1 VCCLYGPHV
10 GLRRVRL
17 RNENLP
23 TTMCGAVDH
32 DLIIIGGGAGGLSAA
47 RAAQWVGADTLLVN
61 DGPLGGDCTFAGCVP
76 SKTLLSAARGGLGFD
91 DAFGRVSQTIDR
103 IAATETADVFR
114 SRGTRVLEARARLA
128 THDSIAVGDR
138 RITAPKIIIATGGRP
153 VMPPIPGLD
162 TVGALTNESVFSL
175 YRLPGS
181 ITIVGGGAIG
191 CELAE
196 AFARLGTSVTLV
208 DGLPRLLAREEP
220 GASAVVERSLRAL
233 GVTVVTGA
241 LIERVAPTPMGGVR
255 VFAGGQ
261 EIVTD
266 KLLMAVGRAPNA
278 EDLGL
283 DELGVE
289 RTDHGHIK
297 TDDRLST
304 TVRGVYAVGDVTGKL
319 AFTHAADEMG
329 RLAAG
334 NALRKG
340 QRGRY
345 RTHWIPW
352 VTFTSPEV
360 ARIGMTETEA
370 AAHGGR
376 VAELPL
382 SEIDRAITDG
392 IEDGFIKLIAGPKR
406 ITRGLF
412 GGQLLGATIV
422 SPRAGEMIHEIALA
436 MRAGLFTG
444 RLAQTVHAYPS
455 WSYGIQKVA
464 GQFFGDVEG
473 RVARDAVG

>member
-1 VCCLYGPHV
+1 M
-10 GLRRVRL
+10 

-23 TTMCGAVDH
+23 TTVSSTVDH
-32 DLIIIGGGAGGLSAA
+32 DLIIIGGGAGGLAAA
-47 RAAQWVGADTLLVN
+47 RAAQWVGADALLVN
-61 DGPLGGDCTFAGCVP
+61 DGPLGGDCTFTGCIP
-76 SKTLLSAARGGLGFD
+76 SKTLLSAARDGLGFD
-91 DAFGRVSQTIDR
+91 DAVGRVSQAVDR
-103 IAATETADVFR
+103 VAATETADVFR
-114 SRGTRVLEARARLA
+114 SRGTRVLEARARLV

-153 VMPPIPGLD
+153 AMPPIPGLD
-162 TVGALTNESVFSL
+162 TVDALTNESVFSL
-175 YRLPGS
+175 SSLPAS
-181 ITIVGGGAIG
+181 MTIVGGGSIG

-196 AFARLGTSVTLV
+196 AFARLGTAVTLV
-208 DGLPRLLAREEP
+208 EGLPRLLAREEP
-220 GASAVVERSLRAL
+220 DASAVVERSLTGL
-233 GVTVVTGA
+233 GVRVVTGVV
-241 LIERVAPTPMGGVR
+241 IERVESTGMGRVR
-255 VFAGGQ
+255 IFVDGQ
-261 EIVTD
+261 EIVAD
-266 KLLMAVGRAPNA
+266 KLLMAVGRVPNA
-278 EDLGL
+278 EELGL
-283 DELGVE
+283 DELGIE
-289 RTDHGHIK
+289 LTEDSYIK

-304 TVRGVYAVGDVTGKL
+304 NVRGVYAAGDVTGKL

-334 NALRKG
+334 NALGKG

-360 ARIGMTETEA
+360 ARIGMTEAVAST
-370 AAHGGR
+370 HGGR

-392 IEDGFIKLIAGPKR
+392 SEDGFIKLIAGPKR

-412 GGQLLGATIV
+412 GGHLIGATIV
-422 SPRAGEMIHEIALA
+422 APRAGEMIHEIALA
-436 MRAGLFTG
+436 MRVGMFTG

-455 WSYGIQKVA
+455 WSYGIQKAA

-473 RVARDAVG
+473 RTARDANG